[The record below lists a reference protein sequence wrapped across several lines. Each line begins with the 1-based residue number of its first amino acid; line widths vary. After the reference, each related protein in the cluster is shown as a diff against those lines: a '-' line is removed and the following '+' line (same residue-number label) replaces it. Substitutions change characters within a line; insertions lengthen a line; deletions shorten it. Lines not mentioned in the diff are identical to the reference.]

1 MKKLILTIFLAS
13 AICSCKPTQIIK
25 ETEKD
30 EKTKDSTNTTIINQ
44 EVLDKILFQID
55 NIKSVNP
62 ECDSLINLYR
72 EQLAKS
78 LYASKQSGD
87 NSYQL
92 KYNELTKQLEF
103 IAKMGETKSNTIH
116 TNEIHTIEKT
126 KDVPVHYMYWW
137 ETAFMR
143 FGQFALVLGI
153 GCVVWKLKNK

>member
-1 MKKLILTIFLAS
+1 MKKLTISLLLATLLF
-13 AICSCKPTQIIK
+13 SCKPTQIK
-25 ETEKD
+25 ETEK
-30 EKTKDSTNTTIINQ
+30 EVQSKDSTNTTVINK

-72 EQLAKS
+72 EQLAKG

-87 NSYQL
+87 NSYEL

-103 IAKMGETKSNTIH
+103 IAKMGETKSITIH

-126 KDVPVHYMYWW
+126 KDVPVNFMHWW

-143 FGQFALVLGI
+143 LGQLALV
-153 GCVVWKLKNK
+153 VVVGWVVFKIK